1 MTSDASTNRSALQ
14 TLLLVLIVFI
24 LPLGLGLFFAPRA
37 VPKPQ
42 IGIIRLNYEIFSE
55 SAFEV
60 TEQLEYAR
68 QNPNVKAVVLVVNSP
83 GGSAAYSEEL
93 YLDVLNTRAE
103 MPIVAT
109 IDLLAASGA
118 YYMAAGADEI
128 FAKPTSNVGSIGV
141 ISLLPG
147 QVFIEEEVL
156 TTGPYK
162 SFGGTRDGSVRQIER
177 AKFAF
182 LEAIRNGRGEA
193 LVIELNE
200 LSRAEIYT
208 GVQALEFGLVD
219 ALGSNDEAIHRAAE
233 LAGLANFE
241 VVELYPLVFDGEGSP
256 TTAVFQPGPLDVER
270 LWTLP
275 ADLPPGLYY
284 LHVDFPQN
292 R

>member
-103 MPIVAT
+103 MPVVAT